1 MNLYRLSLVIL
12 VVITTCTFS
21 ITHAVASDGRGLS
34 VRYFTFT
41 QAEVPAQ
48 LVGLGYSIQQDQL
61 NAIFE
66 LGAPRNSTELQG
78 KESLG
83 ELDFYMVTSI
93 GWQKSFA
100 EKFALRPSI
109 SVGRYAATKS
119 TFANGLFTITT
130 EAYFTFEPRLA
141 AAIAI
146 TDSIEFSIFGGVL
159 MGSKS
164 ISEPT
169 AGALL
174 RLHFL

>member
-1 MNLYRLSLVIL
+1 MNLYRLSLAII
-12 VVITTCTFS
+12 VVITTSTFS
-21 ITHAVASDGRGLS
+21 ITHAVASDGHGLS

-41 QAEVPAQ
+41 QADVPAQ
-48 LVGLGYSIQQDQL
+48 FVGLGYSLQQDQW
-61 NAIFE
+61 NAIIE
-66 LGAPRNSTELQG
+66 LGAPRNSTVLQG

-83 ELDFYMVTSI
+83 EIDFYAITTI
-93 GWQKSFA
+93 GWQKSFS
-100 EKFALRPSI
+100 EKLALRPSI
-109 SVGRYAATKS
+109 SLGRYVTTKS
-119 TFANGLFTITT
+119 TFTNDLFTIST

-141 AAIAI
+141 AVIAI
-146 TDSIEFSIFGGVL
+146 TDSIDFSVFGGVL